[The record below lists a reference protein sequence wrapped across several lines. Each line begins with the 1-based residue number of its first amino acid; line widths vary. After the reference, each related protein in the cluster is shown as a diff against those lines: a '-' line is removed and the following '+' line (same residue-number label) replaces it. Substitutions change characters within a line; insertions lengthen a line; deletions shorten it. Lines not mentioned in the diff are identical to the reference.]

1 MPGYV
6 WLAILAGIIGFTLVR
21 SVVLES
27 ASGIRPNGVL
37 AQIQRLNADRH
48 GGATAASAAT
58 TSPFAPVG
66 RAFAGLKEKAGSL
79 GSKLDFRKKG

>member
-6 WLAILAGIIGFTLVR
+6 WLAILAGIVAFTLVR

-27 ASGIRPNGVL
+27 AAGIRPNGVL

-48 GGATAASAAT
+48 GTAVATAAAGS
-58 TSPFAPVG
+58 SPFTSAW
-66 RAFAGLKEKAGSL
+66 AAMKEKAGTL
-79 GSKLDFRKKG
+79 GNKLDFRKKG